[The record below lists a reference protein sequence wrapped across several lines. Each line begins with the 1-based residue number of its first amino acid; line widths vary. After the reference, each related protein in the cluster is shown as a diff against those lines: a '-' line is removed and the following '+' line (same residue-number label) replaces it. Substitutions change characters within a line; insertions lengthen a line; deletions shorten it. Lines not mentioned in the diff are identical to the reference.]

1 MANLQETQK
10 RHAQDVVSGNM
21 AGLMGDFTPA
31 GMAKVMAVMA
41 SGPITASSFEVNDL
55 GNNEV
60 EISYIGNTTRKVW
73 SKWIDVGDKWQIDDV
88 ALR

>member
-1 MANLQETQK
+1 MANLQDTQK

-60 EISYIGNTTRKVW
+60 EISYIGDSTRKVW
-73 SKWIDVGDKWQIDDV
+73 SKWIEVGDKWQIDDV

>member
-60 EISYIGNTTRKVW
+60 EISYIGNITRKVW
-73 SKWIDVGDKWQIDDV
+73 SRWVDVGDKWQIDDV

>member
-41 SGPITASSFEVNDL
+41 SGPITATSFEVNDL
-55 GNNEV
+55 GNNEA
-60 EISYIGNTTRKVW
+60 EISYIGDATRKVW
-73 SKWIDVGDKWQIDDV
+73 SKWVEVGDKWQIDDV

>member
-60 EISYIGNTTRKVW
+60 EISYIGDSTRKVW
-73 SKWIDVGDKWQIDDV
+73 SKWIEVGDKWQIDDV